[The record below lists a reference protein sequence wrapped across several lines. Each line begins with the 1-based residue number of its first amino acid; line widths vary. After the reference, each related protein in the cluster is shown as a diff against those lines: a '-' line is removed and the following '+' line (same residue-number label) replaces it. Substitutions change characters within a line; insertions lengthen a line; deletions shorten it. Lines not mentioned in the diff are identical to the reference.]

1 MAIMF
6 LFNLNLTIEQDMWW
20 STFSARVKGRV
31 ELIHCLEIRGVR
43 PTTIKDLF
51 SLAMFQ

>member
-6 LFNLNLTIEQDMWW
+6 LFNLSLTIEQDIWW
-20 STFSARVKGRV
+20 PTFSERVKGRV
-31 ELIHCLEIRGVR
+31 ELIHCLEIKGVW

-51 SLAMFQ
+51 SLVMFQ